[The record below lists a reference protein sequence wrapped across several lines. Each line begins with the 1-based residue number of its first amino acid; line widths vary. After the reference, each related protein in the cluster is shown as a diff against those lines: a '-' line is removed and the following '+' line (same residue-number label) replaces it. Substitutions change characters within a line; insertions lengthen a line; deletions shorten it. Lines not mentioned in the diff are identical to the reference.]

1 MADQWDWWR
10 AARKGVI
17 GPVQEARP
25 QSGYYRH
32 YIGSPVAI
40 WRDAATFAS
49 NPDDYSSVI
58 MLLDDEPVDDPVK
71 RGKVWLQVVKG
82 AVTKA
87 AYDERVK
94 TGNWPTDLPEL
105 PSQAVKTEETEAA
118 RGPGDNS
125 GDLDTYQRM
134 RAEIL
139 GDVAEAEAF
148 FAKNKI
154 TDKTLADKAED
165 WGARLVKSSR
175 EAEKAR
181 LAENEPLRK
190 KIEENDKKWR
200 AISGPALVRGEQLR
214 AAAAAWGKAE
224 VARIQKEREDE
235 QRKQWE
241 AEQLRLRQ
249 EREAAAEAARKA
261 REAQAAHD
269 ADGVVP
275 EPEPEPE
282 PELLLPPPPPV
293 APPPKLMLGTGT
305 SGNRRSVKTAAPE
318 TATIT
323 DLVAAASFFAKQSH
337 PELLALVQKLADR
350 AIKAR
355 AEIPGIRF
363 SWQQAKTEAAE

>member
-1 MADQWDWWR
+1 MADPRYDWWR
-10 AARKGVI
+10 AALKGTI
-17 GPVQEARP
+17 GPVQEAHP
-25 QSGYYRH
+25 QAGFYRH
-32 YIGSPVAI
+32 YMGPPVAI
-40 WRDAATFAS
+40 WYDGET
-49 NPDDYSSVI
+49 VM
-58 MLLDDEPVDDPVK
+58 MLLDGEPVEDAVK

-94 TGNWPTDLPEL
+94 TGSWPSDLPEL

-139 GDVAEAEAF
+139 GDVADAEAF

-154 TDKTLADKAED
+154 TDKPLADKAED

-181 LAENEPLRK
+181 LAENEPLRRQ
-190 KIEENDKKWR
+190 IEENDKKWK

-224 VARIQKEREDE
+224 VARIQKERE
-235 QRKQWE
+235 
-241 AEQLRLRQ
+241 
-249 EREAAAEAARKA
+249 AAAEAVRKA

-293 APPPKLMLGTGT
+293 APPPKLMLGTGA

-323 DLVAAASFFAKQSH
+323 DLVAAASFFAKQQH